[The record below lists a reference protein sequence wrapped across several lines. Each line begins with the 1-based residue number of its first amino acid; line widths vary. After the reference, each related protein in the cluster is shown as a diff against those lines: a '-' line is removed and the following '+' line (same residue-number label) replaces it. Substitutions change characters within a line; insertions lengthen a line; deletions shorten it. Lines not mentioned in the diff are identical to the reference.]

1 MKKIIFTIVY
11 LIYPSFLAIAVCFG
25 DFWVWDYLP
34 YIAFYVV
41 SAIGV
46 IFYTTFK
53 PCKYKIL
60 IIGMTISFLPV
71 IIGTL
76 ITDFVRSGNLITTVL
91 LTLFSIAA
99 YIGYFILPYAI
110 ISALTFTIYDKIKG
124 KRTC

>member
-1 MKKIIFTIVY
+1 MKKVIFTIVY
-11 LIYPSFLAIAVCFG
+11 LIYPSFLAVTVYFG
-25 DFWVWDYLP
+25 EFWARDYLP
-34 YIAFYVV
+34 YAAFYVV
-41 SAIGV
+41 SAVGV
-46 IFYTTFK
+46 IFYSMFK
-53 PCKYKIL
+53 PCKYRIL
-60 IIGMTISFLPV
+60 ITGMIISFLPV

-91 LTLFSIAA
+91 LTLFSIAV